1 MLVDCR
7 TPDGPM
13 GRVKRPLLCLF
24 FSSFRQLGICCQ
36 AGDRDDAE
44 TLLFGKPRRSLEVAR
59 PGLRPEFRNNQSA
72 RAMYCN
78 SR

>member
-1 MLVDCR
+1 
-7 TPDGPM
+7 
-13 GRVKRPLLCLF
+13 
-24 FSSFRQLGICCQ
+24 
-36 AGDRDDAE
+36 
-44 TLLFGKPRRSLEVAR
+44 VAR